1 MEESNGVEQKIS
13 KSDKRWRVEAIRQEE
28 DLELCRSDGCRNG
41 PNPNY
46 PLNPLVSMSCCLV
59 IMKEQNSISK

>member
-1 MEESNGVEQKIS
+1 M
-13 KSDKRWRVEAIRQEE
+13 EAIREEE